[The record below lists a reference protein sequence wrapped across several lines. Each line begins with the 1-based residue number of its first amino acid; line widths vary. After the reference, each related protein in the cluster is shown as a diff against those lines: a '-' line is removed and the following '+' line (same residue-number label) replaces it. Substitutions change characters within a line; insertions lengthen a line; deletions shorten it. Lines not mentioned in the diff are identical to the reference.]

1 MDTLT
6 IVSDTL
12 AVKLKNL
19 TDVCQPYID
28 GTGTNF
34 CDVLIVLI
42 ICISIGCI
50 AACGISKYYN
60 DKKEE
65 RDIQKNKNEAQET
78 VSKNDGVKNEGAK
91 NCGSNIST
99 DNSDEIAY
107 KREIERQKR
116 VLNLMQEICTLSQDP
131 GLSKDIKGKYNDDAA
146 NKLWGLYQK
155 IDSHHKSNVNCSSNI
170 SEQQNG

>member
-6 IVSDTL
+6 VVSDTL
-12 AVKLKNL
+12 AVKFKAVA
-19 TDVCQPYID
+19 DFCQPCID

-42 ICISIGCI
+42 ICICIGFI

-60 DKKEE
+60 NKKEE
-65 RDIQKNKNEAQET
+65 RDIQKNQNEAQDT
-78 VSKNDGVKNEGAK
+78 VNKNEGTK

-155 IDSHHKSNVNCSSNI
+155 IDSHHKSNVNYSSNI
-170 SEQQNG
+170 NEQQNG